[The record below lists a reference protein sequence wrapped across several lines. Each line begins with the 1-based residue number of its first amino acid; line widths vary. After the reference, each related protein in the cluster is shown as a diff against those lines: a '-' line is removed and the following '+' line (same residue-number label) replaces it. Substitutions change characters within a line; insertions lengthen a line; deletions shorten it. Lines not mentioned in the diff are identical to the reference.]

1 MAWVEKL
8 PSGRYRA
15 VYRDVDGKRKS
26 LGVFTHKRA
35 AQDAGGDK
43 EAELRRGVGK
53 RPEMTWGEWRE
64 QWWANRAVE
73 ESTLKREA
81 TMRVKH
87 IDDHWDDVLLSEITR
102 QDIRDWAVGLTR
114 QIICA
119 PGGS

>member
-53 RPEMTWGEWRE
+53 RPEMTWGT
-64 QWWANRAVE
+64 AS
-73 ESTLKREA
+73 STTACCE
-81 TMRVKH
+81 V
-87 IDDHWDDVLLSEITR
+87 S
-102 QDIRDWAVGLTR
+102 VGTGP
-114 QIICA
+114 A
-119 PGGS
+119 

>member
-73 ESTLKREA
+73 ESTLKRES

-87 IDDHWDDVLLSEITR
+87 MAKR
-102 QDIRDWAVGLTR
+102 RR
-114 QIICA
+114 RA
-119 PGGS
+119 PRFYSAGGSTSSSTSSAGSMMSVIS